1 VVPFDLSV
9 LRRELK
15 PFRLHWFSRLRST
28 SDHAAVLRKRDELFA
43 PAVVLTGHQL
53 AGRGRGSNT
62 WWSGRGSLTATFV
75 LPANEHLAAHHVPLL
90 AGLAVRSA
98 AVELAGTQDILLK
111 WPNDLLCDGRK
122 LAGLL
127 CERIHGADL
136 IGVGLNVDI
145 DPADVPPK
153 LRSRVTG
160 LNLISNRPAD
170 LTASLIAVAR
180 HLHRRLANR
189 DEQRF
194 SAALKEYDRHHA
206 LIGRQV
212 TVTTGDE
219 TVAGICEGLDGAGR
233 LLVRDKRTT
242 HQLIAGH
249 VAMIE

>member
-1 VVPFDLSV
+1 MAYSLDR
-9 LRRELK
+9 LRTDLK
-15 PFRLHWFSRLRST
+15 PFRLHWFPRLRST
-28 SDHAAVLRKRDELFA
+28 NDHAAVLRKRDELFA

-75 LPANEHLAAHHVPLL
+75 LPAGEHLAAHHVPLL

-98 AVELAGTQDILLK
+98 AVELAGTRDVLLK
-111 WPNDLLCDGRK
+111 WPNDLLFEGRK

-127 CERIHGADL
+127 CERVHNADL

-153 LRSRVTG
+153 LRPRVTG
-160 LNLISNRPAD
+160 LNLVSNRPAD

-180 HLHRRLANR
+180 HLHQRLANR

-194 SAALKEYDRHHA
+194 SAAVKEYDRHHA
-206 LIGRQV
+206 LAGRKV
-212 TVTTGDE
+212 TVTTGDG
-219 TVAGICEGLDGAGR
+219 TVSGICQGLDAAGR
-233 LLVRDKRTT
+233 LLVRDRRTT
-242 HQLIAGH
+242 HHLIAGH
-249 VAMIE
+249 VALVE